1 MKLKKI
7 ALIVAASTISVS
19 AYAQTEY
26 NLDITNTA
34 NLSYTSGTNSR
45 TATSNQV
52 TFVVDRKVIFN
63 LSGTNP
69 NQNVT
74 PGDTTYST
82 YTLTNTSNAPIDY
95 KITAPTAGN
104 VTFIIDDDGTPGVS
118 PLDTRVTNGPINPTD
133 LDPIELTTADG
144 ATPSIDIYVEIIT
157 SATAVDGDTT
167 NYALQAT
174 AVEPVGSA
182 VGTPGSDIVPTP
194 VTTVWDPAAVQ
205 TVVDNSAANAN
216 NQGIIRTGSGAF
228 TVGAAVINLEKTVKI
243 LSDPI
248 TGNLDV
254 ANSNFPKAIPGAVV
268 EYTLTVKNT
277 GTAPATVELTD
288 LLSENF
294 LKDATLASVKVDGIA
309 PTPVTATLA
318 ADSTTTDFDELL
330 TIPEVTVEAFDSV
343 YQSAN
348 PTATEASSIVTFEV
362 VLK

>member
-118 PLDTRVTNGPINPTD
+118 ALDTRVTNGPINPTD

-157 SATAVDGDTT
+157 SATAIDGDTT

-228 TVGAAVINLEKTVKI
+228 TVGAAVINLEKTVRI

-248 TGNLDV
+248 TGPAA
-254 ANSNFPKAIPGAVV
+254 ANVFPKAIPGAVV

-288 LLSENF
+288 LLSVNF
-294 LKDATLASVKVDGIA
+294 IKTATVDSVLVDGIA
-309 PTPVTATLA
+309 PATTPTLV
-318 ADSTTTDFDELL
+318 ADSTTPGFDELL
-330 TIPEVTVEAFDSV
+330 TVPAVTVEAFDSA

-348 PTATEASSIVTFEV
+348 PTATEASSIVTFKV